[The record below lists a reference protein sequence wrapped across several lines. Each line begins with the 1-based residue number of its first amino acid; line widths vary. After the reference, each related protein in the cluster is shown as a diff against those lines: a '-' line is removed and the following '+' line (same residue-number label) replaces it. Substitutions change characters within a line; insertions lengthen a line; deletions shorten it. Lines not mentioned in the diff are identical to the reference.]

1 MGSIDLHTHS
11 TVSDGTYTPAD
22 LARLARTRGLR
33 TFSLTDHD
41 NVSGL
46 NEAEAAA
53 KAAGVELI
61 PGMELTV
68 DFAGHKL
75 HVVALGF
82 ERTLPVFQEFY
93 RAVRES
99 KEAGMAE
106 LIAGIRE
113 KGVDITAEKVQAMTT
128 GKLDRYAVM
137 RYLVS
142 LRISEWVQPLWD
154 EYLDPVLVKIG
165 GCENV
170 PAAEAFAAIH
180 AAGGVTSLAHFHK
193 KIGLLGMRREQQAEV
208 IAALHQAGLDGME
221 GWYPSY
227 TAEDSAFVEA
237 MTTRLGLIRTGGT
250 DFHGANRPGVELGTG
265 RDNNIAVP
273 EEALARLRAAIA
285 EAHRRAGIFENG

>member
-11 TVSDGTYTPAD
+11 TVSDGTYTPTG
-22 LARLARTRGLR
+22 LVRLARARGLR

-46 NEAEAAA
+46 DEAEAAA
-53 KAAGVELI
+53 KAEGVELV
-61 PGMELTV
+61 PGMEMTV
-68 DFAGHKL
+68 DFSGHKL

-82 ERTLPVFQEFY
+82 ERANPAFQTFY

-113 KGVDITAEKVQAMTT
+113 KGVDITEEKVQALTT

-142 LRISEWVQPLWD
+142 LHLSDWVQPLWD
-154 EYLDPVLVKIG
+154 TYLDPVLKQIG

-193 KIGLLGMRREQQAEV
+193 KIGLLGMRREQQADV
-208 IAALHQAGLDGME
+208 IAALCQAGLDGME

-227 TAEDSAFVEA
+227 TPEDSAFVEA
-237 MTTRLGLIRTGGT
+237 MTARLGLLRTGGT

-265 RDNNIAVP
+265 RDNNLSVP
-273 EEALARLRAAIA
+273 EEALTHLRAAIA
-285 EAHRRAGIFENG
+285 DSHRRAGL

>member
-1 MGSIDLHTHS
+1 M
-11 TVSDGTYTPAD
+11 
-22 LARLARTRGLR
+22 
-33 TFSLTDHD
+33 
-41 NVSGL
+41 SGL
-46 NEAEAAA
+46 DEAAAAA
-53 KAAGVELI
+53 KAEGVELI
-61 PGMELTV
+61 PGMEMTV

-82 ERTLPVFQEFY
+82 ERTHPAFAEFY

-106 LIAGIRE
+106 LIAGIRA
-113 KGVDITAEKVQAMTT
+113 KGVDITEEKVQALTS

-142 LRISEWVQPLWD
+142 LHLSEWVQPLWD
-154 EYLDPVLVKIG
+154 EYLDPVLKNIG

-170 PAAEAFAAIH
+170 AAAEAFAAIH

-208 IAALHQAGLDGME
+208 ITALHKEGLDGME

-227 TAEDSAFVEA
+227 TPEDSAFVER
-237 MTTRLGLIRTGGT
+237 MTAQLGLLLTGGT

-273 EEALARLRAAIA
+273 EEALMRLHEAIDA
-285 EAHRRAGIFENG
+285 SHRRAGLCDRS

>member
-11 TVSDGTYTPAD
+11 TVSDGTYTPARLVQ
-22 LARLARTRGLR
+22 LARARGLR

-46 NEAEAAA
+46 DEAEAAA
-53 KAAGVELI
+53 KAEGVELI

-82 ERTLPVFQEFY
+82 ERTHPAFAAFY
-93 RAVRES
+93 RAIRAS

-106 LIAGIRE
+106 LIAGIRA
-113 KGVDITAEKVQAMTT
+113 KGVDITETKVQALNS

-142 LRISEWVQPLWD
+142 LRLSEWVQPLWD
-154 EYLDPVLVKIG
+154 EYLDPVLKKIG

-193 KIGLLGMRREQQAEV
+193 KIGLLGMRREQQAEM
-208 IAALHQAGLDGME
+208 ITALHKEGLDGME

-227 TAEDSAFVEA
+227 TPEDSAFVKM
-237 MTTRLGLIRTGGT
+237 MTARLGLLLTGGT

-273 EEALARLRAAIA
+273 EEALARLHEAIDA
-285 EAHRRAGIFENG
+285 SHRQAGLYESG

>member
-22 LARLARTRGLR
+22 LARLARARGLH
-33 TFSLTDHD
+33 TFALTDHD

-46 NEAEAAA
+46 DEAEAAA
-53 KAAGVELI
+53 KAAGVSTL

-68 DFAGHKL
+68 DFSGRKL

-82 ERTLPVFQEFY
+82 DRHHLAFQDFY

-99 KEAGMAE
+99 KEAGMPE
-106 LIAGIRE
+106 LIAGIRK
-113 KGVDITAEKVQAMTT
+113 KGVDITEEKVRDLTP

-142 LRISEWVQPLWD
+142 LRLSEWVQPLWD
-154 EYLDPVLVKIG
+154 EYLDPVLKQIG

-170 PAAEAFAAIH
+170 PAEEAFAAIH

-193 KIGLLGMRREQQAEV
+193 KIGLLGLPREKQAE
-208 IAALHQAGLDGME
+208 IITALHQKGLDGME

-227 TAEDSAFVEA
+227 TAEDSAFVEG
-237 MTTRLGLIRTGGT
+237 MTARLGLLRTGGT

-265 RDNNIAVP
+265 RDHNIAVP
-273 EEALARLRAAIA
+273 EEALTRLRAAIDD
-285 EAHRRAGIFENG
+285 AHRRAGILRRS

>member
-11 TVSDGTYTPAD
+11 TVSDGTYTPTG
-22 LARLARTRGLR
+22 LVRLAKERGLR

-46 NEAEAAA
+46 DEAEGAA
-53 KAAGVELI
+53 KAVGVELI
-61 PGMELTV
+61 PGMEMTV
-68 DFAGHKL
+68 DFSGHKL

-82 ERTLPVFQEFY
+82 ERTNPAFQVFY

-106 LIAGIRE
+106 LVAGIRG
-113 KGVDITAEKVQAMTT
+113 KGVDITEEKVQALTA

-142 LRISEWVQPLWD
+142 LHLSDRVQPLWD
-154 EYLDPVLVKIG
+154 AYLDPVLQKIG
-165 GCENV
+165 GCENA

-193 KIGLLGMRREQQAEV
+193 KIGLLGMRREQQADV
-208 IAALHQAGLDGME
+208 IAALHAVGLDGME

-227 TAEDSAFVEA
+227 TQEDSAFVEA
-237 MTTRLGLIRTGGT
+237 MTARLGLLKTGGT

-265 RDNNIAVP
+265 LDNNIAVP
-273 EEALARLRAAIA
+273 EEALASLRSAIA
-285 EAHRRAGIFENG
+285 DAHRRAGL

>member
-1 MGSIDLHTHS
+1 M
-11 TVSDGTYTPAD
+11 
-22 LARLARTRGLR
+22 
-33 TFSLTDHD
+33 
-41 NVSGL
+41 
-46 NEAEAAA
+46 
-53 KAAGVELI
+53 
-61 PGMELTV
+61 
-68 DFAGHKL
+68 
-75 HVVALGF
+75 
-82 ERTLPVFQEFY
+82 
-93 RAVRES
+93 
-99 KEAGMAE
+99 
-106 LIAGIRE
+106 
-113 KGVDITAEKVQAMTT
+113 DITAEKVQAMTT